1 MPAVSPGKDITRSKG
16 SLGMNIARN
25 WFGPLFITS
34 LSALP
39 APAALAEDALDF
51 YAKLHMSTDY
61 SSDGETKETSLSDNS
76 SRFGFQGNHQATPD
90 IDFYWRMEQKV
101 YVDES
106 GGRFGNPA
114 YAGLATHYGRIQA
127 GFMDTPYKLLVSP
140 FNIMDDT
147 VADVRGILGYSA
159 LGEDA
164 TRNLNV
170 RARNAIM
177 AQTRLNHLELSALY
191 SFDYL
196 GEETASGQD
205 NNNYDGYSL
214 SLVYKEEKLMLGL
227 ANERWMDNE
236 GLNGIR
242 LGARY
247 DFGSFNSGLILETIG
262 ARQNPAY
269 RRQAAALDVQY
280 PLSTKNTAKFQIGYA
295 GDYDGTSDSGATQF
309 SIGGY
314 HSASD
319 DLTFYLIYSR
329 INNDINAHY
338 RLGTSGHGDIISPA
352 YGDDPWAL
360 SLGLSYRLDY
370 RFK

>member
-1 MPAVSPGKDITRSKG
+1 MSIMHYRPATLIIPM
-16 SLGMNIARN
+16 LM
-25 WFGPLFITS
+25 
-34 LSALP
+34 ALP
-39 APAALAEDALDF
+39 TTSALAEDAFDL
-51 YAKLHMSTDY
+51 YAKLHMSADY

-76 SRFGFQGNHQATPD
+76 SRFGFQGRHQATPD
-90 IDFYWRMEQKV
+90 VNFYWRMEQKV

-114 YAGLATHYGRIQA
+114 YAGLETYYGRLQG

-170 RARNAIM
+170 RARNAVM
-177 AQTRLNHLELSALY
+177 AQTELDKLQLSALY

-196 GEETASGQD
+196 GQETASGQD
-205 NNNYDGYSL
+205 NNDYDGYSI
-214 SLVYKEEKLMLGL
+214 SLVYHQDSLMFGV
-227 ANERWMDNE
+227 ANERWMDDE
-236 GLNGIR
+236 GLNGFR

-247 DFGSFNSGLILETIG
+247 DFGTFNSGILLETIG
-262 ARQNPAY
+262 AKQTAAY
-269 RRQAAALDVQY
+269 RRQAAAVDVQY
-280 PLSTKNTAKFQIGYA
+280 PLSRKNTAKFQIGYA
-295 GDYDGTSDSGATQF
+295 GNYDGSSDSGATQF

-314 HSASD
+314 HNASD
-319 DLTFYLIYSR
+319 TLTFYLIYSR
-329 INNDINAHY
+329 INNDSNAHY

-360 SLGLSYRLDY
+360 SLGLSYRLDHH
-370 RFK
+370 F

>member
-1 MPAVSPGKDITRSKG
+1 MKVTQNW
-16 SLGMNIARN
+16 LGH
-25 WFGPLFITS
+25 LFITALTAL
-34 LSALP
+34 LSS
-39 APAALAEDALDF
+39 AALAEDSFDF
-51 YAKLHMSTDY
+51 YAKLHISTDY
-61 SSDGETKETSLSDNS
+61 SSDGDTTETSLSDNS
-76 SRFGFQGNHQATPD
+76 SRFGFQGSHQATPD
-90 IDFYWRMEQKV
+90 LGFYWRMEQKV

-114 YAGLATHYGRIQA
+114 YAGLDTLYGKYQA
-127 GFMDTPYKLLVSP
+127 GFMDTPYKSLVSP

-177 AQTRLNHLELSALY
+177 AQKAFGKLQLAALY

-196 GEETASGQD
+196 AESTTSGQD
-205 NNNYDGYSL
+205 NNNYDGYSV
-214 SLVYKEEKLMLGL
+214 SLVYRETNLMLGL
-227 ANERWMDNE
+227 ANERWLDNE

-247 DFGSFNSGLILETIG
+247 DFGTFNSGLILETIG
-262 ARQNPAY
+262 AKQNPAY
-269 RRQAAALDVQY
+269 RRQAAAVDVQY
-280 PLSTKNTAKFQIGYA
+280 PLSSNNTAKFQLGYA
-295 GDYDGTSDSGATQF
+295 GNYDGTSDSGATQF

-314 HSASD
+314 HSVSD

-329 INNDINAHY
+329 INNDSNARY
-338 RLGTSGHGDIISPA
+338 RLGTSGHGDIISPT
-352 YGDDPWAL
+352 YGNDPWAL

-370 RFK
+370 RFR